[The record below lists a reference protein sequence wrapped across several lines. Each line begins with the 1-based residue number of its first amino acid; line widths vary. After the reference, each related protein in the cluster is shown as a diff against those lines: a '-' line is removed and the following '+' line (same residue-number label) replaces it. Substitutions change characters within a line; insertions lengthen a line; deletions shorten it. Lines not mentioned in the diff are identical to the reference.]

1 MNEDLID
8 LRLVTVPQAARL
20 LGRPER
26 TVFRWA
32 AKGLIPTRMIGKV
45 RMIRLTDLDAI
56 GELR

>member
-1 MNEDLID
+1 MNED

-32 AKGLIPTRMIGKV
+32 AKGLIPTRMIGTV

-56 GELR
+56 GEPR